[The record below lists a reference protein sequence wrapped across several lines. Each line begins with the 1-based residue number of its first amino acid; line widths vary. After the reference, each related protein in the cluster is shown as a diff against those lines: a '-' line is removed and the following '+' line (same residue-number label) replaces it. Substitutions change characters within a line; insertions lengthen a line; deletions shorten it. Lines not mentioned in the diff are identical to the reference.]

1 MAIPCNV
8 LYQLFFNRVKKVC
21 FTRLDCFPQLQY
33 RFKFLGAP
41 EVFIEHESI
50 EINETESLTII
61 CQVKS
66 LIPMLVQLKWHDR
79 VLEEVKVE

>member
-1 MAIPCNV
+1 M
-8 LYQLFFNRVKKVC
+8 
-21 FTRLDCFPQLQY
+21 
-33 RFKFLGAP
+33 
-41 EVFIEHESI
+41 FIEQDSI
-50 EINETESLTII
+50 EINETESFTIN